1 MAEDA
6 HVASPE
12 QVVVVAEVKTANT
25 KVKEEGNSSHNSRRN
40 SVLHHSSSSSRSLA
54 RAAHSTKEG

>member
-6 HVASPE
+6 HVASPG

-25 KVKEEGNSSHNSRRN
+25 KVKEEGSSSHNSRRN

-54 RAAHSTKEG
+54 RAAHSTREG

>member
-40 SVLHHSSSSSRSLA
+40 SVLHHSSSSRSLA